1 MISCVAKAFFIPAD
15 PLSHFLSFFVIT
27 DFRRP
32 TAAPACVLH
41 SQGGS
46 GKGAGGM
53 LGALAS
59 PTLLRGERLGRGR
72 RMGEGS
78 TELMQH
84 HDDVSLCGPCWNSIA

>member
-1 MISCVAKAFFIPAD
+1 M
-15 PLSHFLSFFVIT
+15 
-27 DFRRP
+27 
-32 TAAPACVLH
+32 APARVLH

-53 LGALAS
+53 LRALLS
-59 PTLLRGERLGRGR
+59 PILLRGERLGWGR

-84 HDDVSLCGPCWNSIA
+84 HDDVSLRRACWNSIA